1 MLKAIEKTLIL
12 LCKII
17 ATLFIPTIII
27 QFLALGEQFN
37 ESKMIA
43 IVSAIIFLI
52 PFSLFLII
60 GFLYLIYFLW
70 E

>member
-1 MLKAIEKTLIL
+1 MLKLIEKTIIL

-17 ATLFIPTIII
+17 AILFIPTIVI

-37 ESKMIA
+37 ESKLIA
-43 IVSAIIFLI
+43 IISAIIFLI